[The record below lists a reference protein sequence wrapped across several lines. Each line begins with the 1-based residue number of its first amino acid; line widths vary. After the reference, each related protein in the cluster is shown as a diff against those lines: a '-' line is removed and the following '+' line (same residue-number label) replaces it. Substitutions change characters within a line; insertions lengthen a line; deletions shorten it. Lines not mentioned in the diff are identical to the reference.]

1 LDAALLY
8 RLALEKAAAA
18 ARYNAVGEEGIP
30 LREIAGSIG
39 RGLKLPVVSLSPEKV
54 GEHFGWL
61 SMMVGIDMPASSA
74 KTQEWLGWRPSH
86 DGLIA
91 DLDQAKF

>member
-1 LDAALLY
+1 
-8 RLALEKAAAA
+8 LA
-18 ARYNAVGEEGIP
+18 
-30 LREIAGSIG
+30 
-39 RGLKLPVVSLSPEKV
+39 GLKLPVVSLSPEKV

-91 DLDQAKF
+91 DLDQAKY

>member
-1 LDAALLY
+1 
-8 RLALEKAAAA
+8 LEKAVAGV
-18 ARYNAVGEEGIP
+18 RYNAVGEEGIP
-30 LREIAGSIG
+30 LREIAESIG

-86 DGLIA
+86 PGLIA
-91 DLDQAKF
+91 DLDLAKF